1 MTTLIIIF
9 IKSTNGLRVRKYN
22 IEIVEIVKKVFDVEF
37 FSLQSK
43 KT

>member
-9 IKSTNGLRVRKYN
+9 IKSTNGLRVIKYN
-22 IEIVEIVKKVFDVEF
+22 IEIVGIIKKVFDVEF